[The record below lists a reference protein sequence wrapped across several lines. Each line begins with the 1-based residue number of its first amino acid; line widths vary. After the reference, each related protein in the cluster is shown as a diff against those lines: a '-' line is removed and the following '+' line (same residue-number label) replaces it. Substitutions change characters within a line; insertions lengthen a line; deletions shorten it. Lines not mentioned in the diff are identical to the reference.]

1 MHVCRC
7 CGSESEETGH
17 QSEGVIESTV
27 GEEKLGVPPMIE
39 GERMRKRQRTSKRVH
54 ALPAVILFKMQ
65 STQNIDVSSPPSPL
79 NSLSALCAVCCSNQK
94 EELFCAAVWM
104 WSPF

>member
-1 MHVCRC
+1 MSMHVCRC

-39 GERMRKRQRTSKRVH
+39 GERMRKREDKQE
-54 ALPAVILFKMQ
+54 
-65 STQNIDVSSPPSPL
+65 SSRSPSC
-79 NSLSALCAVCCSNQK
+79 NSV
-94 EELFCAAVWM
+94 
-104 WSPF
+104 